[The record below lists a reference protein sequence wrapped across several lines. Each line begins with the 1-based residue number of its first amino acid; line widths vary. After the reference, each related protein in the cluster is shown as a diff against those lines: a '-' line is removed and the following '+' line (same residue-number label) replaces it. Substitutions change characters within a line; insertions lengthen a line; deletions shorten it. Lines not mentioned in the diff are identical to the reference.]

1 MSGGG
6 GTPCGGAGSRMTH
19 TDVVD
24 VCCARRNFSHR
35 GAAVIT
41 GATNGIG
48 VASLEALVLA
58 GFDRVFH
65 LARNVRKA
73 NAELDRLRLRLG
85 HDLVDARVSVI
96 CCALDDLASVRDAA
110 IAVDAQSGPLGV
122 SVLLCNAGIMM
133 VPYAGT
139 RQQIELQFGVNHV
152 AHLFLCEMLIPAL
165 RRSGAHTGA
174 ASPARVVVVSSVMHT
189 SAASTPSGFRPEQFE
204 FKPEHASQYNRATA
218 YGVAKLANALMAL
231 EFDARCQAKGWPI
244 MACSLMPGVIATGL
258 FDDIPC
264 HCCMCFVRPCLKSV
278 EQGAATSIFCCL
290 SPTVINHRGGYFED
304 CAPARASAKARS
316 LDNAVE
322 LTRLTHELIERNF
335 GAARL
340 PVAVVRRRVRRRRQ
354 R

>member
-6 GTPCGGAGSRMTH
+6 TACGGPGSRMTH
-19 TDVVD
+19 TDVID
-24 VCCARRNFSHR
+24 VCCARSNFSGR
-35 GAAVIT
+35 GSAVIT

-65 LARNVRKA
+65 LCRNLRKA
-73 NAELDRLRLRLG
+73 DDGLARLRLRLG
-85 HDLVDARVSVI
+85 RAFVDARVRLI
-96 CCALDDLASVRDAA
+96 ECHLDDLNSVRNAA
-110 IAVDAQSGPLGV
+110 IDVDTQSGDLGV

-139 RQQIELQFGVNHV
+139 RQQIELQFGVNHC
-152 AHLFLCEMLIPAL
+152 AHLFLAEMLIPAL

-189 SAASTPSGFRPEQFE
+189 SAASTPSGFRPELFE
-204 FKPEHASQYNRATA
+204 FRPELAPQYNRATA

-231 EFDARCQAKGWPI
+231 EFDARCQANGWPI

-264 HCCMCFVRPCLKSV
+264 HCCICFVRPCLKSV

-290 SPTVINHRGGYFED
+290 APSVLDNRGGYFED
-304 CAPARASAKARS
+304 CAPARASTKARS

-322 LTRLTHELIERNF
+322 LTRLTHELIARKVGPER
-335 GAARL
+335 A
-340 PVAVVRRRVRRRRQ
+340 PVTVKRRRVRRRRQ
-354 R
+354 

>member
-6 GTPCGGAGSRMTH
+6 TSCGGAGSRMTH

-24 VCCARRNFSHR
+24 VCCAQRNYSGR

-48 VASLEALVLA
+48 VASLEATGA
-58 GFDRVFH
+58 GWIRSSVSFGAQ
-65 LARNVRKA
+65 LRKA

-85 HDLVDARVSVI
+85 RDLVDSRVTLIS
-96 CCALDDLASVRDAA
+96 CSLDDLASVRDAA

-133 VPYAGT
+133 VPYGGT
-139 RQQIELQFGVNHV
+139 RQQIEMQFGVNHV
-152 AHLFLCEMLIPAL
+152 AHLYLCEMLIPAL

-204 FKPEHASQYNRATA
+204 FRPEQASQYNRATA

-231 EFDARCQAKGWPI
+231 EFDERCHAKGWPI
-244 MACSLMPGVIATGL
+244 MS
-258 FDDIPC
+258 
-264 HCCMCFVRPCLKSV
+264 R
-278 EQGAATSIFCCL
+278 
-290 SPTVINHRGGYFED
+290 
-304 CAPARASAKARS
+304 AR
-316 LDNAVE
+316 
-322 LTRLTHELIERNF
+322 
-335 GAARL
+335 
-340 PVAVVRRRVRRRRQ
+340 
-354 R
+354 